1 MQITA
6 DNQNGIKRA
15 FVFPGQGSQ
24 SVGMGQEL
32 FDSSRAA
39 RAVFQEA
46 DDTLGIKLS
55 KLIFQGPSRKL
66 QDTINSQPAIMT
78 VSIAALKAWEEFTG
92 SELETPAALAGH
104 SLGEYTS
111 MVAAGVMSFAD
122 GVSLVRQRGRLM
134 QQAAK
139 GRPGSMAAILGLDEL
154 ATAQICAETGVELAN
169 INADD
174 QIVISGD
181 KVAVA
186 QAMDLASARGARK
199 TIPLTVSG
207 AFHSSLMQEAKE
219 GLAEAMVAMEFK
231 DPQSPIIA
239 NSDCAE
245 LRTGEQVREE
255 LVRGLCQCVQWRNTV
270 RCMVDSGISQ
280 FVELGPA
287 SVLASL
293 IRRIDRAVEA
303 VALFNPDSIRKLAG
317 ATA

>member
-1 MQITA
+1 MRITA

-111 MVAAGVMSFAD
+111 MVAAGVVSFAD

-139 GRPGSMAAILGLDEL
+139 GRPGGMAAILGLDEL
-154 ATAQICAETGVELAN
+154 ATAQVCAETGVELAN

-199 TIPLTVSG
+199 TIPLSVSG

-293 IRRIDRAVEA
+293 IRRIDRGVEA

>member
-111 MVAAGVMSFAD
+111 MVAAGVVSFAD

-134 QQAAK
+134 QQASK
-139 GRPGSMAAILGLDEL
+139 EPLPEPSPPHPVIVDGIRGEAAIGYFG
-154 ATAQICAETGVELAN
+154 TWSPRIR
-169 INADD
+169 
-174 QIVISGD
+174 IV
-181 KVAVA
+181 
-186 QAMDLASARGARK
+186 L
-199 TIPLTVSG
+199 
-207 AFHSSLMQEAKE
+207 
-219 GLAEAMVAMEFK
+219 
-231 DPQSPIIA
+231 
-239 NSDCAE
+239 
-245 LRTGEQVREE
+245 EE
-255 LVRGLCQCVQWRNTV
+255 EHH
-270 RCMVDSGISQ
+270 
-280 FVELGPA
+280 ELGEEFMTKYY
-287 SVLASL
+287 
-293 IRRIDRAVEA
+293 RITEPGLLMLRGFKQTFQIMKTLE
-303 VALFNPDSIRKLAG
+303 
-317 ATA
+317 

>member
-6 DNQNGIKRA
+6 DNQNGVKRA

-39 RAVFQEA
+39 RTVFQEA

-111 MVAAGVMSFAD
+111 MVAAGVVSFAD

-139 GRPGSMAAILGLDEL
+139 GRPGGMAAILGLDEL

-293 IRRIDRAVEA
+293 IRRIDRGVEA

>member
-111 MVAAGVMSFAD
+111 MVAAGVVSFAD

-139 GRPGSMAAILGLDEL
+139 GRPGGMAAILGLDEL

-186 QAMDLASARGARK
+186 QAVDLASARGARK

-293 IRRIDRAVEA
+293 IRRIDRGVEA

>member
-111 MVAAGVMSFAD
+111 MVAAGVVSFAD

-139 GRPGSMAAILGLDEL
+139 GRPGGMAAILGLDEL

-186 QAMDLASARGARK
+186 QAMDLASARGANR
-199 TIPLTVSG
+199 
-207 AFHSSLMQEAKE
+207 
-219 GLAEAMVAMEFK
+219 
-231 DPQSPIIA
+231 
-239 NSDCAE
+239 
-245 LRTGEQVREE
+245 
-255 LVRGLCQCVQWRNTV
+255 
-270 RCMVDSGISQ
+270 
-280 FVELGPA
+280 
-287 SVLASL
+287 
-293 IRRIDRAVEA
+293 
-303 VALFNPDSIRKLAG
+303 
-317 ATA
+317 

>member
-24 SVGMGQEL
+24 NVGMGQEL

-111 MVAAGVMSFAD
+111 MVAAGVVSFAD

-139 GRPGSMAAILGLDEL
+139 GRPGGMAAILGLDEL

-293 IRRIDRAVEA
+293 IRRIDRGVEA

>member
-32 FDSSRAA
+32 FDTSQAA
-39 RAVFQEA
+39 REVFQEA

-92 SELETPAALAGH
+92 SELEIPAALAGH

-111 MVAAGVMSFAD
+111 MVAAGVVSFAD

-139 GRPGSMAAILGLDEL
+139 GRPGGMAAILGLDEL
-154 ATAQICAETGVELAN
+154 ATAQICSETGVELAN
-169 INADD
+169 INTDD

-186 QAMDLASARGARK
+186 QAMDLASARGAKK

-239 NSDCAE
+239 NSDCSE

-293 IRRIDRAVEA
+293 IRRIDRGVEA
-303 VALFNPDSIRKLAG
+303 VALSNPDSIRKLAG

>member
-1 MQITA
+1 MRITA

-39 RAVFQEA
+39 REVFQEA

-111 MVAAGVMSFAD
+111 MVAAGVVSFAD

-139 GRPGSMAAILGLDEL
+139 GRPGGMAAILGLDEL

-293 IRRIDRAVEA
+293 IRRIDRGVEA

>member
-6 DNQNGIKRA
+6 GNQTGTKRA

-24 SVGMGQEL
+24 SVGMGQEIY
-32 FDSSRAA
+32 DSSRAA

-46 DDTLGIKLS
+46 DETLGVRLS
-55 KLIFQGPSRKL
+55 KLIFQGPSSKL

-78 VSIAALKAWEEFTG
+78 VSIACWKAWEEFTG
-92 SELETPAALAGH
+92 SDLEPPAALAGH

-111 MVAAGVMSFAD
+111 MVVAGVVSFAD
-122 GVSLVRQRGRLM
+122 AVSLVRQRGRLM
-134 QQAAK
+134 QQASK
-139 GRPGSMAAILGLDEL
+139 DRPGGMAAILGLDEL
-154 ATAQICAETGVELAN
+154 ATSQICAETGVELAN

-181 KVAVA
+181 KIAVA
-186 QAMDLASARGARK
+186 RAMDLASARGARK

-219 GLAEAMVAMEFK
+219 GLAEAMVAMEFQ
-231 DPQSPIIA
+231 DPRTPIIA

-255 LVRGLCQCVQWRNTV
+255 LLRGLCQCVQWRNTV

-287 SVLASL
+287 GVLAGL
-293 IRRIDRAVEA
+293 IRRIDRGVDA
-303 VALFNPDSIRKLAG
+303 VALSNPDSIRKLAG

>member
-32 FDSSRAA
+32 SDSSRAA

-111 MVAAGVMSFAD
+111 MVAAGVVSFSD

-139 GRPGSMAAILGLDEL
+139 GRPGGMAAILGLDEL

-293 IRRIDRAVEA
+293 IRRIDRGVEA

-317 ATA
+317 AID

>member
-24 SVGMGQEL
+24 NVGMGQEL

-111 MVAAGVMSFAD
+111 MVAAGVVSFSD

-139 GRPGSMAAILGLDEL
+139 GRPGGMAAILGLDEL

-293 IRRIDRAVEA
+293 IRRIDRGVEA

>member
-6 DNQNGIKRA
+6 DNQNGVKRA

-111 MVAAGVMSFAD
+111 MVAAGVVSFAD

-139 GRPGSMAAILGLDEL
+139 GRPGGMAAILGLDEL

-293 IRRIDRAVEA
+293 IRRIDRGVEA

>member
-139 GRPGSMAAILGLDEL
+139 GRPGGMAAILGLDEL

-181 KVAVA
+181 KVSVA

-293 IRRIDRAVEA
+293 IRRIDRGVEA
-303 VALFNPDSIRKLAG
+303 VALFNPDSIRKLAS

>member
-15 FVFPGQGSQ
+15 FVFPGQGCQ

-111 MVAAGVMSFAD
+111 MVAAGVVSFSD

-139 GRPGSMAAILGLDEL
+139 GRPGGMAAILGLDEL

-293 IRRIDRAVEA
+293 IRRIDRGVEA

-317 ATA
+317 TTA

>member
-24 SVGMGQEL
+24 NVGMGQEL

-39 RAVFQEA
+39 RTVFQEA

-111 MVAAGVMSFAD
+111 MVAAGVVSFAD

-139 GRPGSMAAILGLDEL
+139 GRPGGMAAILGLDEL

-293 IRRIDRAVEA
+293 IRRIDRGVEA

>member
-111 MVAAGVMSFAD
+111 MVAAGVVSFAD

-139 GRPGSMAAILGLDEL
+139 GRPGGMAAILGLDEL
-154 ATAQICAETGVELAN
+154 ATAQVCAETGVELAN

-231 DPQSPIIA
+231 DPRSPIIA

-293 IRRIDRAVEA
+293 IRRIDRGVEA

>member
-6 DNQNGIKRA
+6 GNKTGTKRA

-24 SVGMGQEL
+24 SVGMGQEIY
-32 FDSSRAA
+32 DSSRAA

-46 DDTLGIKLS
+46 DETLGVRLS
-55 KLIFQGPSRKL
+55 KLIFQGPSSKL

-78 VSIAALKAWEEFTG
+78 VSIACWKAWEEFTG
-92 SELETPAALAGH
+92 SDLEPPAALAGH

-111 MVAAGVMSFAD
+111 MVVAGVVSFAD
-122 GVSLVRQRGRLM
+122 AVSLVRQRGRLM
-134 QQAAK
+134 QQASK
-139 GRPGSMAAILGLDEL
+139 DRPGGMAAILGLDEL
-154 ATAQICAETGVELAN
+154 ATSQICAETGVELAN

-181 KVAVA
+181 KIAVA
-186 QAMDLASARGARK
+186 RAMDLASARGARK

-219 GLAEAMVAMEFK
+219 GLAEAMVAMEFQ
-231 DPQSPIIA
+231 DPRTPIIA

-255 LVRGLCQCVQWRNTV
+255 LVRGLCQCVQWRDTV

-280 FVELGPA
+280 FGELGPA
-287 SVLASL
+287 GVLAGL
-293 IRRIDRAVEA
+293 IRRIDRGVDA
-303 VALFNPDSIRKLAG
+303 VALSNPDSIRKLAG

>member
-6 DNQNGIKRA
+6 DNQTGIKRA

-32 FDSSRAA
+32 YNSSQAA
-39 RAVFQEA
+39 REVFQEA
-46 DDTLGIKLS
+46 DETLGIKLS

-66 QDTINSQPAIMT
+66 QDTVNSQPAIMT
-78 VSIAALKAWEEFTG
+78 VSIAAWKAWEEFTG
-92 SELETPAALAGH
+92 SELEPPAALAGH

-111 MVAAGVMSFAD
+111 MVVAGVVSFPDA
-122 GVSLVRQRGRLM
+122 VSLVRQRGRLM
-134 QQAAK
+134 RQASK
-139 GRPGSMAAILGLDEL
+139 DRPGGMAAILGLDEL
-154 ATAQICAETGVELAN
+154 ATSQICSETGVELAN
-169 INADD
+169 INTDD

-181 KVAVA
+181 KIAVA
-186 QAMDLASARGARK
+186 RAMDLASARGARK

-207 AFHSSLMQEAKE
+207 AFHSSLMEEAKE
-219 GLAEAMVAMEFK
+219 GLTEAMVAMEFQ
-231 DPQSPIIA
+231 DPKCPIIA

-293 IRRIDRAVEA
+293 IRRIDRGVEA
-303 VALFNPDSIRKLAG
+303 VTLSNPDSIRKLAG